1 MYLLNF
7 LVLMVEEEH
16 KQISTMSNICLTDR
30 REAEATNGLAQP
42 VEPLCSVNRM
52 QTKASNINSQ
62 PVELTSRIGKQRRNW
77 TIVQSVELSSQPVKY
92 GGNPAMNEAAQP
104 VGPIV
109 QPVE

>member
-42 VEPLCSVNRM
+42 VEPLCSINRM
-52 QTKASNINSQ
+52 QIEASNINSQ
-62 PVELTSRIGKQRRNW
+62 PVEL
-77 TIVQSVELSSQPVKY
+77 
-92 GGNPAMNEAAQP
+92 NP
-104 VGPIV
+104 
-109 QPVE
+109 QPVELESKGGTGQSFNRLNCLLNRSNMEETQL